1 MKKSMIEIAFQT
13 LSQSAGPQSFLELW
27 THVEKEMGFTQSQA
41 DELIAQFYT
50 DLSMDGR
57 FLPLAGNRWDL
68 KKRYSSSESNVDT
81 DSLSIEDDED
91 TELNSVN
98 EE

>member
-1 MKKSMIEIAFQT
+1 MIEIAWKA
-13 LSQSAGPQSFLELW
+13 LEESEGPQSFLQLW
-27 THVEKEMGFTQSQA
+27 TAVEKEMGFTQSQA

-57 FLPLAGNRWDL
+57 LINLPGNRWDL
-68 KKRYSSSESNVDT
+68 KNRYSSVESNVDT

-91 TELNSVN
+91 ED
-98 EE
+98 EENDND